1 MGSCRGIIRMQ
12 HKTKD
17 DLEGC
22 LQFTKCSDPIQLIYR
37 RRNVINYGISPCLL
51 GRLGN
56 VKTFFLGGGIARK
69 SRFPK

>member
-12 HKTKD
+12 HKTKY

-22 LQFTKCSDPIQLIYR
+22 LQFTKCSDSIQLIYR

-56 VKTFFLGGGIARK
+56 VNKTKTFGGGYC
-69 SRFPK
+69 